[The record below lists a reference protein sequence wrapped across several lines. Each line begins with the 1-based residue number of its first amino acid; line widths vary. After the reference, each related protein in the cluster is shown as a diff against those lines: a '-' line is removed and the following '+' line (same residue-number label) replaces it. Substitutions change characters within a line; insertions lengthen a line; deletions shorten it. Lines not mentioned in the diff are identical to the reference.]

1 MATDEYLE
9 GITARLKKDEDE
21 PQQEFA
27 VAIYRGCVLPEDYKP
42 ARIISWSLW
51 CSENPDDY
59 SIEQLA
65 LIRLRLIEG
74 RSWVCF
80 AKQLETIAAP
90 DFYTGTTLNTTPTR
104 IKGRIK

>member
-1 MATDEYLE
+1 MATDEE
-9 GITARLKKDEDE
+9 RTEIHGSVSGETIPPAN
-21 PQQEFA
+21 FA

-42 ARIISWSLW
+42 ARIISWELW

-59 SIEQLA
+59 SIEQLT
-65 LIRLRLIEG
+65 LIRLRLMAG

-90 DFYTGTTLNTTPTR
+90 DYYLGSSLNTTPTR